1 MSFAFDTFTGMI
13 TKDQID
19 AMISKFVSIH
29 NSDLCAR
36 QIAIM
41 LTIFGQENSGL
52 KCSTVTHSLAE
63 RSSRGP
69 SRQIVH
75 WSLERLRS
83 KGLVE
88 LCGRLYKLTDAGLE
102 SVKKIFS

>member
-1 MSFAFDTFTGMI
+1 MI

-41 LTIFGQENSGL
+41 LTIFSQENSGL
-52 KCSTVTHSLAE
+52 RCAEVARTLSE
-63 RSSRGP
+63 RSNRES

-83 KGLVE
+83 KGFVE